1 VRGHADNGTTAFSPA
16 FYRDDRDVALALGEA
31 LWRGQPREEVFARHA
46 SARASYELGS
56 WVEELR
62 VPAMIAVGGDDNA
75 ARGASTPLHAAH
87 RLADRVPNATLQLF
101 PGARHMLPWEVP
113 AELTA
118 ALRSFVA
125 KHPQG

>member
-1 VRGHADNGTTAFSPA
+1 MRGHADNGTTAFSPA